1 MLHEFLTANRQE
13 LIDRCREKVLMRSAP
28 VPDRTELEHGI
39 PLFLDQLTHTLHLDG
54 DFNAGESLKVSGT
67 PYGGPASSASN
78 IGITAGKHG
87 NDLLEQGFT
96 IGQVV
101 HDYGDLCQA
110 VTELA
115 AEQET
120 SINVEEFRTL
130 NRCLDNAIADAVTA
144 YADSHDVVVAD
155 QERQTM
161 NERLGF
167 LALEMRNHL
176 HGIVLSL
183 DVIKKGSVGFAGATA
198 AILDRNLTAMRNLV
212 DRSFAEVR
220 LEGGLPILRGRIAVD
235 EFIKDFEV
243 DAARE
248 ARSKSIRFTVRPVEK
263 GIAIDADRQILTTAV
278 SNLLQ
283 NAFELTPPN
292 GHVSLTAHA
301 SHDRVLIDIE
311 DECGGLPPGKA
322 AELFQPFH
330 QRAADRTGLGP
341 GLSISYRSV
350 DAIGG
355 RLRVRDMPGTG
366 SVFTIDLPR
375 QSHIRASDRVPET
388 TH

>member
-1 MLHEFLTANRQE
+1 MLHEFLTEYREE
-13 LIDRCREKVLMRSAP
+13 LIDRCREKVSKRSAP
-28 VPDRTELEHGI
+28 VPDGVELERGI
-39 PLFLDQLTHTLHLDG
+39 PLFLDQLTKTLCLDEAL
-54 DFNAGESLKVSGT
+54 NEAESLKVSGS
-67 PYGGPASSASN
+67 PYGGRDSSASE
-78 IGITAGKHG
+78 IGVSAGKHG
-87 NDLLEQGFT
+87 SDLLEKGFT

-101 HDYGDLCQA
+101 HNYGDLCQA

-115 AEQET
+115 SEKQA

-144 YADSHDVVVAD
+144 YADSHDVVVVD

-161 NERLGF
+161 NERLGL
-167 LALEMRNHL
+167 LALEMRNLL
-176 HGIVLSL
+176 HAVVVSL
-183 DVIKKGSVGFAGATA
+183 EVIKKGSVGFAGATA
-198 AILDRNLTAMRNLV
+198 AILERNLSAMRNLV

-220 LEGGLPILRGRIAVD
+220 LEAGLPILRGRIAVD
-235 EFIKDFEV
+235 EFIRDFAV
-243 DAARE
+243 DAGMQ
-248 ARSKSIRFTVRPVEK
+248 ARSKSIRFTVHPVEK
-263 GIAIDADRQILTTAV
+263 GIAIDADRQMLTTAV

-283 NAFELTPPN
+283 NAFEFTPPN
-292 GHVSLTAHA
+292 GRVSLKAHA

-311 DECGGLPPGKA
+311 DECGGLSPGKA
-322 AELFQPFH
+322 AELIQPFH
-330 QRAADRTGLGP
+330 QRAADRTGLAP

-355 RLRVRDMPGTG
+355 RLQVRDIPGTG

-375 QSHIRASDRVPET
+375 QFHIRTSDHVFQA

>member
-1 MLHEFLTANRQE
+1 MLHEFLTANREE
-13 LIDRCREKVLMRSAP
+13 LIDRCREKVSRRSAP
-28 VPDRTELEHGI
+28 APDIAELEHGI
-39 PLFLDQLTHTLHLDG
+39 PLFLDQLTKTLCLDEISN
-54 DFNAGESLKVSGT
+54 DAEILRVSGS
-67 PYGGPASSASN
+67 PSGGPESSTSE
-78 IGITAGKHG
+78 IGVTAGKHG
-87 NDLLEQGFT
+87 NDLLEKGFT

-115 AEQET
+115 AERQA
-120 SINVEEFRTL
+120 SINVDEFRTL
-130 NRCLDNAIADAVTA
+130 NRCLDDAIADAVTA

-161 NERLGF
+161 NERFGF
-167 LALEMRNHL
+167 LALEMRNLL
-176 HGIVLSL
+176 HGIVISL

-198 AILDRNLTAMRNLV
+198 AILDRNLSAMRNLV

-220 LEGGLPILRGRIAVD
+220 LEAGLPILRGRIAVD

-243 DAARE
+243 DAAVE
-248 ARSKSIRFTVRPVEK
+248 ARSKSIRFTVHPVEK
-263 GIAIDADRQILTTAV
+263 GIAIDADRQMLTTAV

-283 NAFELTPPN
+283 NAFEFTPAN
-292 GHVSLTAHA
+292 GRVSLTARA

-322 AELFQPFH
+322 AELLQPFH

-355 RLRVRDMPGTG
+355 RLQVRDIPGTG

-375 QSHIRASDRVPET
+375 QFHIRASDHVSEA